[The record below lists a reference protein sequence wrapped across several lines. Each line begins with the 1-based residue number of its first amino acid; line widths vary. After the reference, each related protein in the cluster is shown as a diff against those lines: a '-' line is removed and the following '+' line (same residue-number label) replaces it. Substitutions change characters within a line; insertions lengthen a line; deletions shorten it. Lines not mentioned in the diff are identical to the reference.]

1 MFSFCSASI
10 IRASQ
15 TIDKEEI
22 VHKLIEAKK
31 LQSKITIFSFFK
43 KITVLKKEL
52 ELESKLSGKKTE
64 TIKLKAKDYVLFFLQ
79 STPLF
84 VWQLII
90 LFLWFYFLFMLVA
103 PVRHFSKKRF
113 IFIILMILLAAKIF
127 SDCYNLHK
135 PKGIIVSSSPKLY
148 SGPGTEYPCLDNSLQ
163 AGATVY
169 RMMKKNHFIKIYGN
183 DNRGWV
189 FENDIEFI

>member
-1 MFSFCSASI
+1 
-10 IRASQ
+10 
-15 TIDKEEI
+15 
-22 VHKLIEAKK
+22 
-31 LQSKITIFSFFK
+31 
-43 KITVLKKEL
+43 
-52 ELESKLSGKKTE
+52 
-64 TIKLKAKDYVLFFLQ
+64 
-79 STPLF
+79 
-84 VWQLII
+84 
-90 LFLWFYFLFMLVA
+90 
-103 PVRHFSKKRF
+103 
-113 IFIILMILLAAKIF
+113 MILLAAKIF

>member
-64 TIKLKAKDYVLFFLQ
+64 TIKLKAKDRCSSQTFF
-79 STPLF
+79 
-84 VWQLII
+84 
-90 LFLWFYFLFMLVA
+90 
-103 PVRHFSKKRF
+103 KK
-113 IFIILMILLAAKIF
+113 
-127 SDCYNLHK
+127 
-135 PKGIIVSSSPKLY
+135 
-148 SGPGTEYPCLDNSLQ
+148 
-163 AGATVY
+163 
-169 RMMKKNHFIKIYGN
+169 KIYIHYIN
-183 DNRGWV
+183 D
-189 FENDIEFI
+189 FIGCQNIFRLLQFT